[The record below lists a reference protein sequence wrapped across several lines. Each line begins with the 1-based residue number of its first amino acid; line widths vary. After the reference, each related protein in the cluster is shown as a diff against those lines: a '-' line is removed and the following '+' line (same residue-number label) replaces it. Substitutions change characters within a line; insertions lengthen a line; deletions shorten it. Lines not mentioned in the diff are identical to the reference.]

1 MAAAT
6 VAVGPEQRVG
16 RKAAVGAA
24 AVEQLAARSRAE
36 PVALAL

>member
-6 VAVGPEQRVG
+6 VVAELEQRVE
-16 RKAAVGAA
+16 RTAAAA
-24 AVEQLAARSRAE
+24 AVVAEQSAARSRAE